1 MTYIVK
7 PCPFCGLQMQDSD
20 ADDYL
25 HQVYNEDVIDYPPDE
40 REWTINCLEIAGGCG
55 VQMLGDTEEEVI
67 SKWNRRVFGECD
79 DE

>member
-1 MTYIVK
+1 MTYLVK

-25 HQVYNEDVIDYPPDE
+25 HQILGAGTSSS
-40 REWTINCLEIAGGCG
+40 EWGAKRFWSINCLEVAGGCG

-67 SKWNRRVFGECD
+67 HKWNRRVK
-79 DE
+79 

>member
-7 PCPFCGLQMQDSD
+7 PCPFCGIQMQDSD

-25 HQVYNEDVIDYPPDE
+25 HTNPWFAGKRELGVY
-40 REWTINCLEIAGGCG
+40 WSINCLEHAGGCG